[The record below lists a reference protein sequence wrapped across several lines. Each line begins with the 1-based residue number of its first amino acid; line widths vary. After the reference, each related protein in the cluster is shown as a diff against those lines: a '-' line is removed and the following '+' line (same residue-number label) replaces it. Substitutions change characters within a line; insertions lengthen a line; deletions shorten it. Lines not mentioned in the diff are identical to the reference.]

1 MTPPRRFRWGFIP
14 LALILAALVIWLMNA
29 NHKPAKAKTPSVAV
43 TVARAGLADMPVYVS
58 ALGAAQAWKGVLIN
72 PLVGG
77 RLTYVANE
85 GDYVKP
91 GDVLAE
97 IDCTPYQAALLQAQG
112 ALQRDTA
119 LLAGAEMDRDRY
131 AALVKQDSIARQ
143 QYDDQAALA
152 KQDAGTV
159 TLDRGQVGAAAF
171 NVSSCKM
178 VSPVFGRVGVRLVDP
193 GNIVNTTL
201 TTGIVS
207 VNQIEPIA
215 VTFTI
220 PEGEFQRLSQ
230 ASSGFTRPLP
240 TEALSQETGADL
252 GAGELV
258 VADNHVDQQTG
269 TVQMKA
275 RFANVTRQLW
285 PGEFVNVRLTLE
297 NLQNV
302 LTIPAAA
309 VNQGPN
315 GAYAFVVGA
324 GQKVIQQ
331 PITVSLSQNGLA
343 VITAGLKVGDVV
355 VTDGQMSLKPGA
367 KVSFGGHRGGGKPAG
382 QGSSGK
388 NGAPAGS

>member
-1 MTPPRRFRWGFIP
+1 MSAPRRFRWGLIP
-14 LALILAALVIWLMNA
+14 LALILVGLVVWLMNA
-29 NHKPAKAKTPSVAV
+29 HHKPAKAKTPSTAV
-43 TVARAGLADMPVYVS
+43 TVARAGLTNMPLYVS

-77 RLTYVANE
+77 RLTYVAAE

-97 IDCTPYQAALLQAQG
+97 IDCTPYKAALLQAQG
-112 ALQRDTA
+112 MLQRDTA

-131 AALVKQDSIARQ
+131 ATLVKQDSIARQ
-143 QYDDQAALA
+143 TYDDQTAVA

-159 TLDRGQVGAAAF
+159 TLDRGQVAAAAF

-207 VNQIEPIA
+207 VNQVEPIA

-220 PEGEFQRLSQ
+220 PQGDFQRLSQ

-240 TEALSQETGADL
+240 TQALSQETGADL
-252 GAGELV
+252 GSGELV
-258 VADNHVDQQTG
+258 VADNHVDPATG
-269 TVQMKA
+269 TVQLKA

-297 NLQNV
+297 NLDNV
-302 LTIPAAA
+302 LTIPTEA

-315 GAYAFVVGA
+315 GPYAFVVGP

-331 PITVSLSQNGLA
+331 PITLGPTESGLA
-343 VITAGLKVGDVV
+343 VITAGLKAGDVV
-355 VTDGQMSLKPGA
+355 VTDGQMSLKPGS
-367 KVSFGGHRGGGKPAG
+367 KVSFGRGGARKA
-382 QGSSGK
+382 
-388 NGAPAGS
+388 APATSP

>member
-1 MTPPRRFRWGFIP
+1 MNPPRRFRWGFIP
-14 LALILAALVIWLMNA
+14 LAVILAGLVVWLMNA
-29 NHKPAKAKTPSVAV
+29 NHKPAKAKTPSTPVSV
-43 TVARAGLADMPVYVS
+43 TRAALVNMPVFVN

-77 RLTYVANE
+77 RLTYVAAE

-97 IDCTPYQAALLQAQG
+97 IDCAAYKAALLQAQG

-119 LLAGAEMDRDRY
+119 LLAAAEMDRDRY
-131 AALVKQDSIARQ
+131 ATLVKQDSIARQ

-159 TLDRGQVGAAAF
+159 TLDRGQVAAAAY
-171 NVSSCKM
+171 NVGSCRM
-178 VSPVFGRVGVRLVDP
+178 VSPVFGRVGVRLIDP
-193 GNIVNTTL
+193 GNIVTTGL

-220 PEGEFQRLSQ
+220 PQGEFQRLAQ

-258 VADNHVDQQTG
+258 VADNHVDPATG
-269 TVQMKA
+269 TVQLKA
-275 RFANVTRQLW
+275 RFANVSRQLW

-297 NLQNV
+297 NLDNV
-302 LTIPAAA
+302 LTIPTAA

-315 GAYAFVVGA
+315 GAYAFVVGRD
-324 GQKVIQQ
+324 QKVIQQ
-331 PITVSLSQNGLA
+331 PVAVTMTQSGLA
-343 VITAGLKVGDVV
+343 VIGSGLKPGDIV
-355 VTDGQMSLKPGA
+355 VTDGQMSLKPGS
-367 KVSFGGHRGGGKPAG
+367 KVSYGRGPAPKPAPA
-382 QGSSGK
+382 SS
-388 NGAPAGS
+388 P